1 MTKKRAPKTEIKDK
15 NTFSLSLVTFSH
27 LVFFL
32 RQRIRAAV
40 AEQIKNKNTKPGE
53 GGNIQRKKIEFQRL

>member
-15 NTFSLSLVTFSH
+15 NTFSH

-32 RQRIRAAV
+32 RQHIRAAV
-40 AEQIKNKNTKPGE
+40 AEQIKNKNTEPGE
-53 GGNIQRKKIEFQRL
+53 GGNIQRKKFEFQRL